1 MWEAGVVTACSSN
14 NIRNA
19 FTPYGSA
26 DPLDTALLLAQT
38 GHLSGADDLAR
49 VLRMVTDDA
58 ARVVGRADE
67 YGVRAGARA
76 DLVVLDTTVPEDIV
90 LDRPERAYVLKSGR
104 VVARSTRT
112 RTLLVP

>member
-1 MWEAGVVTACSSN
+1 
-14 NIRNA
+14 
-19 FTPYGSA
+19 
-26 DPLDTALLLAQT
+26 
-38 GHLSGADDLAR
+38 
-49 VLRMVTDDA
+49 VTDDA

-90 LDRPERAYVLKSGR
+90 LDRPERAYVLKGGR